1 MASGPIEL
9 EYCTSNG
16 ADIAY
21 ADVEP
26 AIDTDKVLLLLI
38 DFSTEA
44 CFDIPWMRFWVGL
57 NRFGRLVMPDLRG
70 CGASDPMDVNDPLS
84 PEERVDDL
92 VAVLDAVGAARAIIV
107 GGHDG
112 AAQALLFASRHPAR
126 VESLIL
132 HGAHAVGMTIE
143 DLGGSID
150 DFQDQWGHG
159 WFGARIAPARAG
171 DETFRR
177 EMARIERM
185 TASPSGYAA
194 MRTSTARIDVRPGLG
209 QIRVPTLVLERREFG
224 VVPESAGRAVAAGI
238 PGATYVELAPDL
250 DLTITDDLRIE
261 IEAFLTGTRPPTEAE
276 RRLLSVLL
284 TDVVDS
290 SSTAQRLGDRRWRE
304 VLERHEQ
311 LCSRIVDRFGGS
323 CVKWT
328 GDGLLAT
335 FDSPSRA
342 VRCAAQISEEVAAL
356 GIAIRAGVHAGEL
369 EVRGADVGGI
379 AVHVTSRVCAEAG
392 PGAVVVSQTIQDVV
406 AGSGLLFEE
415 RGDHELRGIAGRW
428 RLFDLVRS

>member
-1 MASGPIEL
+1 MAAGPIEL
-9 EYCTSNG
+9 EYCASNG

-26 AIDTDKVLLLLI
+26 AVDTDRVLLLLI

-44 CFDIPWMRFWVGL
+44 CFDIPWMEFWVGL

-70 CGASDPMDVNDPLS
+70 CGASDPMEVNDPLS

-92 VAVLDAVGAARAIIV
+92 VAVLDAVGAARATIV

-112 AAQALLFASRHPAR
+112 AVQALLFASRHPDR
-126 VESLIL
+126 VESLVL

-143 DLGGSID
+143 DLGGSVD
-150 DFQDQWGHG
+150 DLHDQWGHG
-159 WFGARIAPARAG
+159 WFGARIAPGRAG

-177 EMARIERM
+177 EMARAERM

-194 MRTSTARIDVRPGLG
+194 MRTSTARIDVRSSLA

-250 DLTITDDLRIE
+250 DFTLTDDLSIE
-261 IEAFLTGTRPPTEAE
+261 IEAFLTGTRPATEAE

-284 TDVVDS
+284 TDVIDS
-290 SSTAQRLGDRRWRE
+290 SSTAQGLGDRRWRE
-304 VLERHEQ
+304 VLERHDQ
-311 LCSRIVDRFGGS
+311 LCARIVDRFGGR

-335 FDSPSRA
+335 FNSPSRA
-342 VRCAAQISEEVAAL
+342 VRCAARISEEVTAL
-356 GIAIRAGVHAGEL
+356 GIAIRAGVHAGEV

-379 AVHVTSRVCAEAG
+379 AVHVTARVCAEAG
-392 PGAVVVSQTIQDVV
+392 PGEVVVSQTIQDVV

-415 RGDHELRGIAGRW
+415 RGDRELRGIAGTW

>member
-1 MASGPIEL
+1 MAAGPIEL

-26 AIDTDKVLLLLI
+26 AIDTDKVLLILM

-44 CFDIPWMRFWVGL
+44 CLDVPWFDLWADLR
-57 NRFGRLVMPDLRG
+57 RFGRWVMPDLRG
-70 CGASDPMDVNDPLS
+70 CGASDPMDVGDPLS

-92 VAVLDAVGAARAIIV
+92 VAVLDAVGAPRAIVV

-112 AAQALLFASRHPAR
+112 AAQALLFATRHPDR
-126 VESLIL
+126 VESLVL

-143 DLGGSID
+143 DLGGSVD
-150 DFQDQWGHG
+150 DLHDQWGHG

-177 EMARIERM
+177 EWARIERM

-194 MRTSTARIDVRPGLG
+194 MRTSTARIDVRSCLA

-224 VVPESAGRAVAAGI
+224 VAPESAGHAVAAGI

-250 DLTITDDLRIE
+250 DFTVTDDIRIE
-261 IEAFLTGTRPPTEAE
+261 IEAFLTGTRPEREAE
-276 RRLLSVLL
+276 RRLLSVLF

-290 SSTAQRLGDRRWRE
+290 TSTAQQLGDRRWRE
-304 VLERHEQ
+304 VLDRHEQ
-311 LCSRIVDRFGGS
+311 VSARIVERFGGS

-328 GDGLLAT
+328 GDGVLAT

-342 VRCAAQISEEVAAL
+342 VRCAAQITEEVSAL
-356 GIAIRAGVHAGEL
+356 DIAVRAGLHAGEVEL
-369 EVRGADVGGI
+369 RGADVGGI
-379 AVHVTSRVCAEAG
+379 AVHLTSRVCSEAG
-392 PGAVVVSQTIQDVV
+392 PGEVVVSQTIQDVV

-428 RLFDLVRS
+428 RLFYLVRS

>member
-1 MASGPIEL
+1 MAAGPIEL

-26 AIDTDKVLLLLI
+26 AVDTDKVLLLLT

-44 CFDIPWMRFWVGL
+44 CLGVPWFEFWAGL
-57 NRFGRLVMPDLRG
+57 RRFGRWVMPDLRG
-70 CGASDPMDVNDPLS
+70 CGASDPMDVDDPLS
-84 PEERVDDL
+84 PEERVDDV
-92 VAVLDAVGAARAIIV
+92 VAVLDAVGAAQAIVV

-112 AAQALLFASRHPAR
+112 AVQALLFASRHPDR
-126 VESLIL
+126 VESLVL
-132 HGAHAVGMTIE
+132 YGAHEVGMTIE
-143 DLGGSID
+143 DLGGSVD
-150 DFQDQWGHG
+150 GFHDQWGHG
-159 WFGARIAPARAG
+159 WFAVRVAPARAG
-171 DETFRR
+171 DELFRR
-177 EMARIERM
+177 EWARIERM

-194 MRTSTARIDVRPGLG
+194 MRTSTARIDVRPSLA

-224 VVPESAGRAVAAGI
+224 IAPESAGRAVAAGI
-238 PGATYVELAPDL
+238 PGATYVELAPDF
-250 DLTITDDLRIE
+250 DYTVTDDLRIE
-261 IEAFLTGTRPPTEAE
+261 VEAFLTGTRPETEAE

-304 VLERHEQ
+304 VLERHEE
-311 LCSRIVDRFGGS
+311 LCAHIVGRFGGT

-342 VRCAAQISEEVAAL
+342 VRCAAQISEEVTAL
-356 GIAIRAGVHAGEL
+356 GIAIRAGVHAGEV

-379 AVHVTSRVCAEAG
+379 AVHVTARVCAEAG
-392 PGAVVVSQTIQDVV
+392 PGEVVVSQTVQDVV

>member
-1 MASGPIEL
+1 MAAGPIEL

-26 AIDTDKVLLLLI
+26 AIDTDKVLLLLM

-44 CFDIPWMRFWVGL
+44 CLDVPWFALWADLR
-57 NRFGRLVMPDLRG
+57 RFGRWVMPDLRG
-70 CGASDPMDVNDPLS
+70 CGASDPMDVDDPLS

-112 AAQALLFASRHPAR
+112 AAQALLFASRHPDR
-126 VESLIL
+126 VESLVL
-132 HGAHAVGMTIE
+132 HGAHAVGLTIE
-143 DLGGSID
+143 DLGGSVD
-150 DFQDQWGHG
+150 DLHDQWGHG

-177 EMARIERM
+177 EWARIERM

-194 MRTSTARIDVRPGLG
+194 MRTSTARIDVRSCLA

-224 VVPESAGRAVAAGI
+224 VAPESAGRAVAAGI
-238 PGATYVELAPDL
+238 PGATYVDLAPDL
-250 DLTITDDLRIE
+250 DFTVTDDIRIE
-261 IEAFLTGTRPPTEAE
+261 IEAFLTGARPEREAE
-276 RRLLSVLL
+276 RRLLSVLF

-290 SSTAQRLGDRRWRE
+290 TSTAQLFGDRRWRE

-311 LCSRIVDRFGGS
+311 LSARIVERFSGS

-328 GDGLLAT
+328 GDGVLAT

-342 VRCAAQISEEVAAL
+342 VRCAAQISEEVQAI
-356 GIAIRAGVHAGEL
+356 GITIRAGLHAGEV

-379 AVHVTSRVCAEAG
+379 AVHLTSRVCAEAG
-392 PGAVVVSQTIQDVV
+392 PGEVVVSQTIQDVV

-415 RGDHELRGIAGRW
+415 RGDHVLRGIAGRW
-428 RLFDLVRS
+428 RLYDLVRS